1 MNEFGLSRVVD
12 VEALRAFDRPVYFAL
27 GRLSNPDYYGRM
39 AERLVAIFPEFTIET
54 FSERHHFDPRHRVE
68 PDPRWLLRSRALGRC
83 GDRPHRRRRVPWCRS
98 GADSPQSLHAG
109 TQSLRAKGGVR
120 HAYSRSAYCGR
131 GSVRWAAKEDETM
144 SDVAVRGAAV

>member
-54 FSERHHFDPRHRVE
+54 FSERHPFDPRHRVE
-68 PDPRWLLRSRALGRC
+68 PRSSLASSF
-83 GDRPHRRRRVPWCRS
+83 S
-98 GADSPQSLHAG
+98 GAGAMW
-109 TQSLRAKGGVR
+109 
-120 HAYSRSAYCGR
+120 RSASSPAS
-131 GSVRWAAKEDETM
+131 GSLVPER
-144 SDVAVRGAAV
+144 R